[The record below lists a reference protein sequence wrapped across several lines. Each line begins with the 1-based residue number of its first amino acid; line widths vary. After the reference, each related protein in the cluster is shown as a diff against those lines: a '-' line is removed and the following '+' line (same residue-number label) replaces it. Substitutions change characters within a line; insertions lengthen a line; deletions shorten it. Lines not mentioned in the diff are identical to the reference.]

1 MAVACFPPDCPQ
13 CHSRPPRPATGGR
26 GGELAGWSQSRN
38 GKWTRRASAEKA
50 WGIPDHWFPRYEC
63 YHHYVLR
70 EPSLDTSLP
79 GRGRYVCYHHYVLR
93 DPSLDTSLPGR
104 GSASVNAPPR
114 PTTHGLRSGPDLLYG
129 PSRALDEILMW
140 ADQRHR
146 GRGHEMRHVV
156 GLLLATNRRREQLSR
171 ALMAWLLQAP
181 AGAP

>member
-1 MAVACFPPDCPQ
+1 MAGACFPPDCPQ

-79 GRGRYVCYHHYVLR
+79 GRG
-93 DPSLDTSLPGR
+93 
-104 GSASVNAPPR
+104 SASVNAPPR
-114 PTTHGLRSGPDLLYG
+114 PTTHGLKSGPDLLYG
-129 PSRALDEILMW
+129 PCRAFDEILMW
-140 ADQRHR
+140 ADRRHR
-146 GRGHEMRHVV
+146 GMGHEMRHVV
-156 GLLLATNRRREQLSR
+156 GILLATNRRREQLSR